1 MPTLFWSFTAV
12 WLAWG
17 WGKMLWGDL
26 AGVTLG
32 FPEMQRGRAPVSPLW
47 FGSTTPQLAS
57 PPTRPREYR
66 WRYLLLHLFQLHPRW
81 CFSLFCLI
89 FVFQLP
95 ITVSMCK
102 NRNLDGG
109 WGISGGIVR
118 CTVGVG
124 LPGQG
129 LSGAR
134 ASYLLR
140 CCFCWGVAFLKRHTG
155 NLALLLCKS
164 MEMLLLSEITEK
176 KNPPCRVS
184 WELSLMPFTGELQC

>member
-1 MPTLFWSFTAV
+1 MRKASFSFCFIHLGLLLPTLFWSFTAV

-17 WGKMLWGDL
+17 WGNRLWGDL
-26 AGVTLG
+26 AGAGTDIGVSRDAAGQST
-32 FPEMQRGRAPVSPLW
+32 SPLW

-57 PPTRPREYR
+57 PHTHPREYR
-66 WRYLLLHLFQLHPRW
+66 WSYLLLHLFQLHPRW

-95 ITVSMCK
+95 ITVVMCK

-109 WGISGGIVR
+109 RAISGGIVQ

-134 ASYLLR
+134 ASCPLR
-140 CCFCWGVAFLKRHTG
+140 CFFCWGVAFLKRHSG
-155 NLALLLCKS
+155 IWLCSCISQWK
-164 MEMLLLSEITEK
+164 
-176 KNPPCRVS
+176 C
-184 WELSLMPFTGELQC
+184 CC